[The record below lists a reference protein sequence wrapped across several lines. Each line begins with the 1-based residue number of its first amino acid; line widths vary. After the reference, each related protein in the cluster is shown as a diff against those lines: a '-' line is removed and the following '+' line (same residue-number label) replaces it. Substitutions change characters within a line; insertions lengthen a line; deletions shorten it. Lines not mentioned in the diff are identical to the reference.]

1 MKKIVFLFII
11 LISFSAV
18 NIFSQET
25 LSLDNAIRLGI
36 KNNSQLLSQ
45 EQEMIIASQRVTEAK
60 FLYLPIINFSAGTIA
75 SNVDYPVVLS
85 DDFLSRYIDPN
96 NKNAIYSV
104 GVVAKQYLYAGGR
117 HKSTV
122 RLAKS
127 YLKEA
132 QNGYDTIKNNAS
144 FDIKQ
149 KFYEAVYKDERLT
162 TSQKFLGMTKKIIAN
177 ISDYSTKMQAEIITL
192 TEIENDIHAFTN
204 EAEASK
210 LQLIKSLNK
219 ELDFDIKYEGKLT
232 PKNVEIDLDKA
243 KLWAMEFRPEFR
255 SALYDLEE
263 DDIAVK
269 LSMSRSHP
277 SVLLL
282 GGYENIGYSK
292 FGGFDNY
299 YGGLFVNL
307 PLPYDISTQVK
318 QKKAERRQGSLK
330 EAKLIDE
337 IMFEVIQSFED
348 LKFWKQ
354 ETLRR
359 ENLYKS
365 VNSKYKRIDKATMN
379 KYDYLQVTKAKYSV
393 YQDYLY
399 AMYKQ
404 VLSEAKLE
412 HAIGRD
418 IN

>member
-219 ELDFDIKYEGKLT
+219 ELDFD
-232 PKNVEIDLDKA
+232 
-243 KLWAMEFRPEFR
+243 
-255 SALYDLEE
+255 
-263 DDIAVK
+263 
-269 LSMSRSHP
+269 
-277 SVLLL
+277 
-282 GGYENIGYSK
+282 
-292 FGGFDNY
+292 
-299 YGGLFVNL
+299 
-307 PLPYDISTQVK
+307 
-318 QKKAERRQGSLK
+318 
-330 EAKLIDE
+330 
-337 IMFEVIQSFED
+337 
-348 LKFWKQ
+348 
-354 ETLRR
+354 
-359 ENLYKS
+359 
-365 VNSKYKRIDKATMN
+365 
-379 KYDYLQVTKAKYSV
+379 
-393 YQDYLY
+393 
-399 AMYKQ
+399 
-404 VLSEAKLE
+404 
-412 HAIGRD
+412 
-418 IN
+418 

>member
-365 VNSKYKRIDKATMN
+365 VNSKYKRIDKTTMN

-404 VLSEAKLE
+404 VLSEAKVE

-418 IN
+418 TN